1 MKKILMLIVI
11 VIGTLCL
18 TACGGNKT
26 YDEISYEK
34 LNTMLENKED
44 FILFIGAESCSAC
57 ATYRVTINK
66 VIEEYGID
74 VKYLDIDKLS
84 DEEYS
89 DLLANFYFTG
99 TPTTIF
105 VENGKEKDTNE
116 RIEGSQKFSR
126 VVEKLQENGYIKEK

>member
-1 MKKILMLIVI
+1 M
-11 VIGTLCL
+11 
-18 TACGGNKT
+18 
-26 YDEISYEK
+26 
-34 LNTMLENKED
+34 
-44 FILFIGAESCSAC
+44 
-57 ATYRVTINK
+57 
-66 VIEEYGID
+66 
-74 VKYLDIDKLS
+74 DIDKLS

-99 TPTTIF
+99 TPTTVF